1 MLPFKR
7 RLQLQ
12 GFQSRDPPSRPT
24 SDAADGRPFKRQHLA
39 SNPDPPT
46 LSSNVSDIAG
56 TATCTLMRTKTAAVN
71 TEEEK
76 NCNGNTE
83 EEKKNCNG
91 NTEVNAPRTSAR
103 LENQEK
109 KSYKSFFETD
119 EEDKLAEEFDKDKRR
134 AQGKLKAAKK
144 KHASGLDQAR
154 QDGVYDKVKEEL
166 DKLDRLYAELQ
177 NVQQQLQVLLHQAQ
191 QDAAYDKIKKQL
203 NELDFLKAGVREMK
217 LLVHN
222 QHQRAFAN
230 CTFHSLDAFAF
241 WRLQTSSFDSKKMY
255 DDALSAS
262 LPQTKQLV
270 QAYNEVDEAKK
281 RYDDALSASLPQTKR
296 IVDACKEID
305 EAKTS
310 LFDTRV
316 SKRLQGRDHLV
327 FSRGN

>member
-1 MLPFKR
+1 
-7 RLQLQ
+7 
-12 GFQSRDPPSRPT
+12 
-24 SDAADGRPFKRQHLA
+24 
-39 SNPDPPT
+39 
-46 LSSNVSDIAG
+46 
-56 TATCTLMRTKTAAVN
+56 MRTKTAAVN
-71 TEEEK
+71 TEEEKK

-119 EEDKLAEEFDKDKRR
+119 EEDKLAEEFEKDKRR

-166 DKLDRLYAELQ
+166 DKLDRLYAKLQ
-177 NVQQQLQVLLHQAQ
+177 NVQQQLQVLLHKAQ
-191 QDAAYDKIKKQL
+191 QDDAAYDEIKKQL
-203 NELDFLKAGVREMK
+203 NELDLLKAGVRDMN
-217 LLVHN
+217 LLVQN

-230 CTFHSLDAFAF
+230 CTPHSEDAFAF

-262 LPQTKQLV
+262 LPQTKQIV

-281 RYDDALSASLPQTKR
+281 RYDDALSASLPQTKQ
-296 IVDACKEID
+296 IVDACKEVD

-310 LFDTRV
+310 LFHTRV
-316 SKRLQGRDHLV
+316 SKQLQGRDHLV